1 MRSDR
6 RPIVN
11 VHGEERWIVG
21 RYGARQYRGQGSVA
35 IVAQLEPCAKGKR
48 LREFTLLRWSTEDS

>member
-1 MRSDR
+1 M
-6 RPIVN
+6 N